1 MHNLYGHIY
10 GMKTTMEFP
19 DELYRKLKANSASQG
34 KTVREVVVNLV
45 QEWLDNSGKGG
56 TAVMDQDHAD
66 HDKTAELRRW
76 LDEAAALTDAAP
88 PGPTALEHLMAG
100 RNRLEPP
107 TG

>member
-1 MHNLYGHIY
+1 
-10 GMKTTMEFP
+10 MKTTMEIP
-19 DELYRKLKANSASQG
+19 DELYRRLKANSAAQG

-45 QEWLDNSGKGG
+45 QEWLDDTGKGG
-56 TAVMDQDHAD
+56 AALMDQHDTA

-88 PGPTALEHLMAG
+88 PGPTALEHLMAS

-107 TG
+107 TE